1 MKLDE
6 HFLFARDLE
15 TDYPIAIRGKGSWVW
30 DEEGKKYLDACA
42 GANVTGIGHGVDEIA
57 EAMAAQAKEIA
68 YPPPQHFLNR
78 PSIEFCKKLISM
90 VPPDYTRVMLCSG
103 GSEAI
108 ENALKIARQYFVC
121 TGKDSKYR
129 SISRWQ
135 SFHGNTLAADAI
147 SGKTNR
153 RTVQTPMLMPVSHIV
168 PADCYRCAFGLNYP
182 QCGFLCAKDLE
193 RTIVQ
198 EGADYIS
205 SFVSETIVGAAAAAV
220 TPVRE
225 YYPLIREICTRHDV
239 LWIADEI
246 MAGVGRTGTFLAIE
260 QWKVLPDI
268 VVLAKGLSSGYVPL
282 SAILIHD
289 RVFKAF
295 RNSNAPYV
303 GGHTYNAHPV
313 TAGVGLAVL
322 TYLEKNRL
330 VEGVAG
336 KGEVLGRGL
345 KKMEAQLP
353 IVGNA
358 RGRGLMWGLEL
369 VKNKKTKEGFDPR
382 QKIWLQVMR
391 RAQDKGLIV
400 YPVNGC
406 IDGERGDGVLI
417 CPPLVISDEELH
429 FLLRTL
435 EETLKEVAAA
445 AGVGQ

>member
-1 MKLDE
+1 
-6 HFLFARDLE
+6 
-15 TDYPIAIRGKGSWVW
+15 
-30 DEEGKKYLDACA
+30 
-42 GANVTGIGHGVDEIA
+42 
-57 EAMAAQAKEIA
+57 
-68 YPPPQHFLNR
+68 
-78 PSIEFCKKLISM
+78 
-90 VPPDYTRVMLCSG
+90 
-103 GSEAI
+103 
-108 ENALKIARQYFVC
+108 
-121 TGKDSKYR
+121 
-129 SISRWQ
+129 
-135 SFHGNTLAADAI
+135 
-147 SGKTNR
+147 
-153 RTVQTPMLMPVSHIV
+153 
-168 PADCYRCAFGLNYP
+168 
-182 QCGFLCAKDLE
+182 
-193 RTIVQ
+193 
-198 EGADYIS
+198 
-205 SFVSETIVGAAAAAV
+205 
-220 TPVRE
+220 
-225 YYPLIREICTRHDV
+225 LIREICTRHDV

-322 TYLEKNRL
+322 NYLEKNRL